1 MSEQTRVDTLIVH
14 GHVLTMDANFTEFAD
29 GAVAMRDG
37 KIVAC
42 GPAAELTPRSAA
54 TQTLDAEGSIVMPGL
69 VNGHGHAAMTLFR
82 GYAEN
87 VALDTFLAKVGEAE
101 GAYVSPGTVYI
112 GAAVAC
118 AEMALGGITSFVD
131 MYWYPDETVRAA
143 RELGMSIVT
152 GPVYVAFPGFDDLP
166 QWPDRLRFTEE
177 FVERQRGAPGVFPSL
192 APHACYTLDQDKLR
206 ELAAMAER
214 LGLPVQVHAAEAP
227 SEMQQV
233 ADAYGATPIEVLD
246 RTGLLGTGCA
256 IAHGVHL
263 SDSDIALISKA
274 GASVI
279 HNPQSNA
286 KLASGVARVRDLLA
300 AGVPVGLG
308 TDGPSTGNDLDLWK
322 AMRFAAML
330 QSISLGEPGAVS
342 DREVVSMATRMG
354 ARAAGLGEYTG
365 SLEPGKNGDVIL
377 VSTKGLH
384 MRPVFNIY
392 AALVYSAG
400 RDDVTDVFACGRH
413 IVQGGVLQRDGFD
426 AVLAQFD
433 AIAAAIAKGEK
444 VGRFGV

>member
-1 MSEQTRVDTLIVH
+1 MSDRERVDTLIVG
-14 GHVLTMDANFTEFAD
+14 GHVLTMDADFTEFAD
-29 GAVAMRDG
+29 GAVAIRDG
-37 KIVAC
+37 RIVAC
-42 GPAAELTPRSAA
+42 GPSADLTAQFEA
-54 TQTLDAEGSIVMPGL
+54 TKTLDAGGSIVMPGL

-101 GAYVSPGTVYI
+101 GAYVSPGTVHV

-131 MYWYPDETVRAA
+131 MYWYPDETIRAA
-143 RELGMSIVT
+143 RALNMSIVT
-152 GPVYVAFPGFDDLP
+152 GPVFVAFPGFDDLAE
-166 QWPDRLRFTEE
+166 WPDRLRFTEQ
-177 FVERQRGAPGVFPSL
+177 FVERQRGQPGVFLSL
-192 APHACYTLDQDKLR
+192 APHACYTLDEDKLC
-206 ELAAMAER
+206 ELATMAER
-214 LGLPVQVHAAEAP
+214 LDLPVQVHAAEAP

-233 ADAYGATPIEVLD
+233 ADAYAASPIAVLE
-246 RTGLLGTGCA
+246 RTGLLAKGCA

-263 SDSDIALISKA
+263 SDSDIALITKA

-300 AGVPVGLG
+300 AGVSVGLG

-330 QSISLGEPGAVS
+330 QSISLGEPGAVT
-342 DREVVSMATRMG
+342 DREVVAMATRMG
-354 ARAAGLGEYTG
+354 AQAAGLGEHTG
-365 SLEPGKNGDVIL
+365 SLEPGKNADVIL

-384 MRPVFNIY
+384 MRPVFNAY

-400 RDDVTDVFACGRH
+400 RDDVTDVFASGRH
-413 IVQGGVLQRDGFD
+413 IVQGGALQWDGFD
-426 AVLAQFD
+426 AILEQFD
-433 AIAAAIAKGEK
+433 AIAAAVATGEK